1 MSAITATGALLP
13 ADSMEQRMA
22 YFAIFFF
29 AGHWLAMRLFADEGV
44 AVGGG
49 VGASVRG

>member
-1 MSAITATGALLP
+1 MSIAKKALAIG
-13 ADSMEQRMA
+13 
-22 YFAIFFF
+22 
-29 AGHWLAMRLFADEGV
+29 LFADEGV